1 MGNCQTVDA
10 AALVIQH
17 PNGQTERKYW
27 TVSASE
33 VMKLNPG
40 HYVSLIIPLP
50 SSSEGEKTT
59 EKTVKFTRVKLLRP
73 SDTLVLGRA
82 YRLVTS
88 QGLFFWKKYGFVL
101 VWPKTTFVYN
111 RTKNDQ
117 AKPNREFDTG
127 FAYDGPN
134 TWVMKIHLYGSE
146 GWGVWHFPVIKIEQ
160 ICKNVLETKIF
171 LFPIHFRS
179 EKGIWDIFL
188 MFSVWSLWKMWKEG
202 KIVNF
207 LSSCSILKK
216 KEGKFW
222 NS

>member
-10 AALVIQH
+10 AAVLVIQH

-50 SSSEGEKTT
+50 EASDEEKTT

-88 QGLFFWKKYGFVL
+88 Q
-101 VWPKTTFVYN
+101 
-111 RTKNDQ
+111 
-117 AKPNREFDTG
+117 E
-127 FAYDGPN
+127 
-134 TWVMKIHLYGSE
+134 S
-146 GWGVWHFPVIKIEQ
+146 
-160 ICKNVLETKIF
+160 
-171 LFPIHFRS
+171 S
-179 EKGIWDIFL
+179 EKLEMDPEKQSSNAEAGGGKSELEKTSQAMRHERHRQRTGSTNSAAARARSWRP
-188 MFSVWSLWKMWKEG
+188 SL
-202 KIVNF
+202 N
-207 LSSCSILKK
+207 SIS
-216 KEGKFW
+216 ESG
-222 NS
+222 S